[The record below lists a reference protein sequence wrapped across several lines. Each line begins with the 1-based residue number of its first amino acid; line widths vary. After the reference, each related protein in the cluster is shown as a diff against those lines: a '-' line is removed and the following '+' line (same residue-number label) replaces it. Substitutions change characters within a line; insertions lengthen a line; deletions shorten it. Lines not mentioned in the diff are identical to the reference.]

1 MTISRCIA
9 SAVLLLSSAQLY
21 AFEFKTVA
29 PNMVILYD
37 APSTKG
43 GKLFV
48 APRGMPVQVVLS
60 YGEWSKVRDA
70 SGDMAWLEARSLS
83 AKRNVVIRTPNARVR
98 AAADEAAP
106 LLMTADKGVVLELVD
121 PQPSA
126 WIRVRHRD
134 GISGY
139 IKAADVWGV

>member
-1 MTISRCIA
+1 MTISRFLA
-9 SAVLLLSSAQLY
+9 SAVLLLSSAPLH

-29 PNMVILYD
+29 PHAVVLYD

-48 APRGMPVQVVLS
+48 APRGMPVQVVLT
-60 YGEWSKVRDA
+60 YGDWAKVRDV
-70 SGDMAWLEARSLS
+70 SGDMAWLEQRALS
-83 AKRNVVIRTPNARVR
+83 ARRNVVVRTPNARVR
-98 AAADEAAP
+98 AAPGDDAP
-106 LLMTADKGVVLELVD
+106 LLMTADKGVILELVD
-121 PQPSA
+121 PKRAS

-139 IKAADVWGV
+139 IKLVDVWGL